1 MHYYILILRVRDE
14 SKRIYIAKSVYKYGQ
29 TPLFV
34 RKVMNG
40 LINSDFI
47 SHQELG
53 VDMFDDGYQSLDINL
68 DGIYGK
74 NGDLLE
80 EDLIKLFPNITDV
93 EIDATKLIVLAS
105 RDSCNQTFFCIFIQ
119 LKSILDKK
127 HCKRSILSNVFHQN
141 LLFALRRLKRNRD

>member
-1 MHYYILILRVRDE
+1 
-14 SKRIYIAKSVYKYGQ
+14 
-29 TPLFV
+29 
-34 RKVMNG
+34 MNG

-93 EIDATKLIVLAS
+93 EIDATKLIALAS
-105 RDSCNQTFFCIFIQ
+105 RDSCNQTFFVFLFSSNQTWI
-119 LKSILDKK
+119 KK
-127 HCKRSILSNVFHQN
+127 HCLTFHFVTKIYY
-141 LLFALRRLKRNRD
+141 LL